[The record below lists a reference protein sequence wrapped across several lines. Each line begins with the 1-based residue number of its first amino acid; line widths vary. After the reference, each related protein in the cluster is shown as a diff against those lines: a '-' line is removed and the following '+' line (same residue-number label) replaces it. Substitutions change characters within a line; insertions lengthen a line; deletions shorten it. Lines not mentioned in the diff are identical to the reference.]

1 MPKSRSAKQKVSE
14 RHWDDSD
21 WAIANAQM
29 LSQNYPNEWVAIYEK
44 QVIAHDKS
52 LNRVMSDVGEKGVN
66 NPVFKFS
73 ERGIRVYKNSI
84 AIRVSI

>member
-44 QVIAHDKS
+44 QVKAS
-52 LNRVMSDVGEKGVN
+52 TES
-66 NPVFKFS
+66 
-73 ERGIRVYKNSI
+73 
-84 AIRVSI
+84 